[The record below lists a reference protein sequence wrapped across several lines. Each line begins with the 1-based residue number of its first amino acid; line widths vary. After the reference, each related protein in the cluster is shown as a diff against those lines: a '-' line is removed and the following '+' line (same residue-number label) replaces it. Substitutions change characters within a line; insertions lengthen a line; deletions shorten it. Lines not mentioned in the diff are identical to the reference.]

1 MIMTGSGKVDFAFDF
16 SKLEVVIVPEVQAY
30 VRQIIADN
38 SYLSSIWIRIVNNA
52 PEIFQR
58 SKNKE
63 LLFFV
68 FVFILTGFAIS
79 VTEYILKD
87 DNDIRKKY
95 KNCQVALNQEE
106 WTEFPLLEKEEISHD
121 VRRFRFGL
129 QSKDHIIGL
138 PIGQHISFKF
148 VDKQGKDV
156 IRSYT
161 PTTSNDEAGY
171 VDFVIKVYFK
181 NVHPKFPDGG
191 KMSQYLNDLKVGQK
205 LLMKGPKGHLDY
217 IGRGRFTITQSRDEV
232 GVYRMKKIGMIAGG
246 TGITPMLQVI
256 RAILKDP
263 QDKTEI
269 WLIFAN
275 QTEEDILLRKELEAI
290 PKERFHLWYTLDR
303 PPTDGSWKY
312 SSGFI
317 NTDMCRE
324 HLPPP
329 SKDAMIFC
337 CGPPPMIKFACE
349 PAFKE
354 IGYVE
359 KQWFSF

>member
-1 MIMTGSGKVDFAFDF
+1 M
-16 SKLEVVIVPEVQAY
+16 VPEVQAY
-30 VRQIIADN
+30 IRQIIADN
-38 SYLSSIWIRIVNNA
+38 SYMSMMWVRLVEKA
-52 PEIFQR
+52 PGIFQR
-58 SKNKE
+58 SNNKE
-63 LLFFV
+63 IIFLA
-68 FVFILTGFAIS
+68 FVFILTGLAIGI
-79 VTEYILKD
+79 TEYILKGD
-87 DNDIRKKY
+87 GDIRKKF
-95 KNCQVALNQEE
+95 KNHSVAFSPEE
-106 WTEFPLLEKEEISHD
+106 WRKFPLVEREEISHD
-121 VRRFRFGL
+121 VRRFRFAL
-129 QSKDHIIGL
+129 PSKEHIIGL

-148 VDKQGKDV
+148 VSEGKEV

-191 KMSQYLNDLKVGQK
+191 KMSQYLNDLKVGQT

-217 IGRGRFTITQSRDEV
+217 YGRGRFTIAHKRDEV
-232 GVYRMKKIGMIAGG
+232 RKYKMKKIGMIAGG

-263 QDKTEI
+263 TDTTEL

-290 PKERFHLWYTLDR
+290 PKDRFHLWYTLDR

-329 SKDAMIFC
+329 SRDAMIFC

-359 KQWFSF
+359 SQWFSF